1 MCCGK
6 NRAAARAAAVAGGV
20 AGRGHAATAVA
31 PVPPSATS
39 EIMFEYMG
47 NGSAAIRGPVSGR
60 VYRFAAPGDRVRVDA
75 RDRPGLSSMA
85 AVRWVR

>member
-1 MCCGK
+1 VLWKEPCG
-6 NRAAARAAAVAGGV
+6 GT
-20 AGRGHAATAVA
+20 GRRRGRRSGWAW
-31 PVPPSATS
+31 PLRPPPSRRCPPSATS
-39 EIMFEYMG
+39 EIMFEYVG

-75 RDRPGLSSMA
+75 RDRPGLLSMA

>member
-20 AGRGHAATAVA
+20 AGRGQAAAAVA
-31 PVPPSATS
+31 PAPASATS
-39 EIMFEYMG
+39 EIMFEYVG
-47 NGSAAIRGPVSGR
+47 TGSVAIRGPVSGR

>member
-20 AGRGHAATAVA
+20 AARGQQPSAA
-31 PVPPSATS
+31 PPIPTSATS
-39 EIMFEYMG
+39 EIMFEFVG
-47 NGSAAIRGPVSGR
+47 DGSAAIRGPASGR

-75 RDRPGLSSMA
+75 RDRPGLLSIA
-85 AVRWVR
+85 TLRWVR